1 MRPQWVCCCVR
12 PSREENTNTRTA
24 RSLDPADCVAPEN
37 FNSVS
42 SKFDLTLSRVYF
54 SHFYAAAVSIYTK
67 ITTQLHDDALWEQ
80 CEVCSAF
87 HGLNYSDPI
96 S

>member
-54 SHFYAAAVSIYTK
+54 SHFYAVAVSILYQDQRPAARRCTL
-67 ITTQLHDDALWEQ
+67 IQSAPWE
-80 CEVCSAF
+80 
-87 HGLNYSDPI
+87 
-96 S
+96 